1 MSGASAGG
9 RTSEPAKPAA
19 PSRSNRPPRS
29 AFQLLRAYLGI
40 ILILA
45 VTAIVIGLPF
55 AYQAIFGLSTGGGTG
70 SSVSAFTFTDQNG
83 AERSTEEFRGSVV
96 AIHFFYP
103 KETNPNGG
111 IRTPVVFNNETLLQ
125 LDAFVAL
132 AEKYSPGKPMVNA
145 TCSKDKCV
153 NLLTVILPR
162 VCCVSRPLPA
172 FFAGDTYFN
181 FDYSKVTWPV
191 ARDSELNAFR
201 ACGTFIKNDVLDI
214 TKIDK
219 IYDEPLK
226 GNSSTLV
233 LDKEMKLVTARN
245 SYVDSIFLGS
255 LIDTLLEGKPV
266 DPNLDYKPSEVN
278 VAALLAFLAF
288 LGAVSLLSPCC
299 LGVAVASVS
308 SILQIQK
315 SAGPSLKRED
325 SLLVGLSFSL
335 GMGAV
340 FFVIGLAVASVGL
353 FIQGNVFLIG
363 TAAILIALGL
373 MAFGVHRPVSDRYY
387 RWKFER
393 EEAKKAH
400 EWDAYHDAS
409 HPITLA
415 GPSNPAAP
423 SSTPKMGEPGCPHC
437 AKVAANGGEDEKMK
451 SARTG
456 RKAGIAALLSGA
468 MFGVVGIPCAAIFI
482 LSAIALVA
490 SQTVP
495 LLVGGAFL
503 FAFGFARGAL
513 TVPLALG
520 ANAVSRSKGG
530 LAQFVVKHRKHLN
543 WAFGISLFAF
553 AAYLLVRMFAP
564 QLIVF

>member
-1 MSGASAGG
+1 
-9 RTSEPAKPAA
+9 
-19 PSRSNRPPRS
+19 
-29 AFQLLRAYLGI
+29 
-40 ILILA
+40 
-45 VTAIVIGLPF
+45 
-55 AYQAIFGLSTGGGTG
+55 
-70 SSVSAFTFTDQNG
+70 
-83 AERSTEEFRGSVV
+83 
-96 AIHFFYP
+96 
-103 KETNPNGG
+103 
-111 IRTPVVFNNETLLQ
+111 
-125 LDAFVAL
+125 
-132 AEKYSPGKPMVNA
+132 
-145 TCSKDKCV
+145 
-153 NLLTVILPR
+153 
-162 VCCVSRPLPA
+162 
-172 FFAGDTYFN
+172 
-181 FDYSKVTWPV
+181 
-191 ARDSELNAFR
+191 
-201 ACGTFIKNDVLDI
+201 
-214 TKIDK
+214 
-219 IYDEPLK
+219 
-226 GNSSTLV
+226 
-233 LDKEMKLVTARN
+233 
-245 SYVDSIFLGS
+245 
-255 LIDTLLEGKPV
+255 
-266 DPNLDYKPSEVN
+266 
-278 VAALLAFLAF
+278 
-288 LGAVSLLSPCC
+288 
-299 LGVAVASVS
+299 
-308 SILQIQK
+308 
-315 SAGPSLKRED
+315 
-325 SLLVGLSFSL
+325 
-335 GMGAV
+335 
-340 FFVIGLAVASVGL
+340 
-353 FIQGNVFLIG
+353 VFLIG